1 LLLALAVSLLPV
13 IFALGL
19 APNAAVAGAGAAGV
33 LGTALVA
40 FKLAA
45 LAWGLVSKGSETRL
59 PAPMSGVE

>member
-19 APNAAVAGAGAAGV
+19 APNAAVAGAAGV